1 MRGTRGYLAP
11 ERISGEAVTPKADVL
26 CYGMLLLEV
35 ISGRR
40 NKEQLEKG
48 FQDYF
53 PLQAANTVYQG
64 ENAIAL
70 LDALIE
76 ELIRACKF
84 KIIRRIGQRWCKLL
98 KF

>member
-26 CYGMLLLEV
+26 CYGMLLLQV

-40 NKEQLEKG
+40 RLSRLFSSSG
-48 FQDYF
+48 RY
-53 PLQAANTVYQG
+53 TVYQG

-76 ELIRACKF
+76 ELIRARKF